1 MGLFKREHASKS
13 DEEMTEMR
21 KFRILSIAC
30 IALFST
36 SSLISPAA
44 NAAYT
49 VPPRA
54 GQCFQYSVAQVS
66 ASYPTKN
73 PISCNS
79 THNIETYLVAVW
91 PMSTN
96 PQDMTQKDQNRI
108 SYELCDFWGRFPNA
122 ESSRSSKTR
131 FNAWGWFSPNRAAWA
146 KGERWIRC
154 DAIIGK
160 YQKSDSSFP
169 EEFISWKGSK
179 LQKIYN

>member
-1 MGLFKREHASKS
+1 MGLFEREHASKL

-30 IALFST
+30 FALFST

-73 PISCNS
+73 PINCNS
-79 THNIETYLVAVW
+79 THNIETYLVATW
-91 PMSTN
+91 PISTN
-96 PQDMTQKDQNRI
+96 PEDMTRKDRMKI
-108 SYELCDFWGRFPNA
+108 VEGLCDFWGRFPNA
-122 ESSRSSKTR
+122 QYSQSSKTK
-131 FNAWGWFSPNRAAWA
+131 FNYWAWFPPNRAAWA

-154 DAIIGK
+154 DALIGK
-160 YQKSDSSFP
+160 FQKADSWPP
-169 EEFISWKGSK
+169 ESHISWKGTK